1 MDEQQINIAVTNLN
15 ETPEILSEGDS
26 TSLNFEVQENN
37 SQVSTIVASDPDG
50 DVIEFSIPQQNDYSR
65 FVINKTSGSLSF
77 SYPPNFEDPLDD
89 NRDNSYQIKIRAS
102 DGKGLYAEKEVIV
115 TVTDYSL
122 EDSDNDGLLES
133 EEDALG
139 ISDLNQDTDGDQ
151 LPDPWE
157 VKHNLDPKANDS
169 TDDPDEDILHNLA
182 EFQNGSDPND
192 PDTDDDGLL
201 DGWEINLTKT
211 NPLKLT
217 ATTMMFSIS
226 WRITMLMACQM
237 DGS

>member
-1 MDEQQINIAVTNLN
+1 M
-15 ETPEILSEGDS
+15 
-26 TSLNFEVQENN
+26 
-37 SQVSTIVASDPDG
+37 
-50 DVIEFSIPQQNDYSR
+50 
-65 FVINKTSGSLSF
+65 
-77 SYPPNFEDPLDD
+77 
-89 NRDNSYQIKIRAS
+89 
-102 DGKGLYAEKEVIV
+102 YAEKEVIV

-139 ISDLNQDTDGDQ
+139 ISDLNPDTDGDQ

-211 NPLKLT
+211 NSLKPDSNNNDVSDFMEDTDADGLPDGWELT
-217 ATTMMFSIS
+217 HGFDHDSPRGTIVHSVNALEDSYQIDGLENPDLTFFVGTSIAS
-226 WRITMLMACQM
+226 NLMVLR
-237 DGS
+237 